1 MKRGTETE
9 IIEKEKRLIEWQ
21 EEYQIS
27 REVKTELIYREIK
40 DKI

>member
-1 MKRGTETE
+1 MKRGAETE

-27 REVKTELIYREIK
+27 REVKTELIYR
-40 DKI
+40 DR